1 MIKQSY
7 LIPARKELPAML
19 QPEPRL
25 LKFMKLTAQPRVQG
39 QVRLSKAAQALIV
52 YALVAG
58 REREIGETLATCTSL
73 AVRRKHGI
81 FFIHS
86 QGIPPRK

>member
-1 MIKQSY
+1 MIKQGY

-25 LKFMKLTAQPRVQG
+25 LKFMKLTTQSGVHSQVQ
-39 QVRLSKAAQALIV
+39 LSAAAQALII
-52 YALVAG
+52 YSLVAG
-58 REREIGETLATCTSL
+58 REREAGETPATCTAL

-81 FFIHS
+81 FFIHCH
-86 QGIPPRK
+86 GTPPRR

>member
-1 MIKQSY
+1 
-7 LIPARKELPAML
+7 ML

-25 LKFMKLTAQPRVQG
+25 LQFMKLTAQTRTRG
-39 QVRLSKAAQALIV
+39 KSLSAAAQALIM

-58 REREIGETLATCTSL
+58 QEREPQETPQVRTAL

-81 FFIHS
+81 FFIRRM
-86 QGIPPRK
+86 GGGRGKA

>member
-1 MIKQSY
+1 
-7 LIPARKELPAML
+7 ML

-25 LKFMKLTAQPRVQG
+25 LKFMKLTAQPQTQG
-39 QVRLSKAAQALIV
+39 KSLSTAAQALIM

-58 REREIGETLATCTSL
+58 REHEPQETPQVRTAL

-81 FFIHS
+81 FFIRRMGGGRS
-86 QGIPPRK
+86 KA